1 MDQGQQGADCA
12 LLRAGGGARARGLSR
27 SEIGPAVG
35 MKMGELAA
43 LEAAAEAA
51 EPEPPALAAREG
63 GGEAG

>member
-1 MDQGQQGADCA
+1 
-12 LLRAGGGARARGLSR
+12 
-27 SEIGPAVG
+27 

-63 GGEAG
+63 AAKRGRTVICGDLW